1 MKPIPQTALPT
12 VLSVELQVFFI
23 YKPDRKADK
32 LFKIRRLQKRMAL
45 SPKSRLEKREPVQL
59 SLLGRMS
66 VQTSVSRA
74 HTRQTVASKLRKTF
88 PCSTSQI
95 WRRQETRWRRS
106 RIKRA
111 DDSKG

>member
-1 MKPIPQTALPT
+1 MKPIPQMALPT
-12 VLSVELQVFFI
+12 VLSVELQVSFH
-23 YKPDRKADK
+23 YTQVRKADK
-32 LFKIRRLQKRMAL
+32 LSEIRRSQKRMAL

-74 HTRQTVASKLRKTF
+74 YTRQIVVSKLRKSF
-88 PCSTSQI
+88 LNSTSQI